1 MRPKR
6 STARDELRAAVD
18 ALPRG
23 TRVAMLEGLDSN
35 QIIVGAYSTPDGVCP
50 MLAAHRGGCRT
61 STLTFA
67 KAWDRFAY
75 ADGRRDRR
83 CGPRPANEREL
94 VILRSYLETS
104 LLIEDACETELSA
117 AHRDHLELVAR
128 RERAAAAA
136 AGRDHDQRA
145 ADGLPGAARTSGDG
159 DRSRHVGER
168 PGWAWSDMF
177 RTVSDYQRVLAL
189 VQAELG
195 TAQEGVVREPVDVR
209 AFELPVDPQ
218 RASVQPHAPALSG

>member
-1 MRPKR
+1 MRTKR

-61 STLTFA
+61 STLAFA

-75 ADGRRDRR
+75 AGGRRERQ
-83 CGPRPANEREL
+83 CGPRAASEREL
-94 VILRSYLETS
+94 LILRSYLETS

-136 AGRDHDQRA
+136 AERDPDHRDARLQ
-145 ADGLPGAARTSGDG
+145 GVARTSGDD

-209 AFELPVDPQ
+209 AFEQLIDPQ
-218 RASVQPHAPALSG
+218 RVSGRPHAPAFSG